1 MSPALVNW
9 LAFLA
14 FLLGIIALVLEVFVF
29 PGFGV
34 AGITG
39 IILVGWGIL
48 LVAVD
53 VTQATA
59 ALVLAL
65 IATIVIFIIGLRL
78 MSRYKMWNKLT
89 LQNKQQKEE
98 GYVAPLPE
106 LGLFTG
112 KEGAAL
118 TPLRP
123 AGAAEV
129 GGHRLD
135 VVTGGEF
142 INQGSRV
149 KVVKVEGTR
158 VVVKEISAEGTGANI
173 EQEIHCK

>member
-1 MSPALVNW
+1 MITPALLHW

-14 FLLGIIALVLEVFVF
+14 FLLGIIALLLEIVVF

-34 AGITG
+34 AGIIG
-39 IILVGWGIL
+39 IILFGWGVL
-48 LVAVD
+48 LVSVD
-53 VTQATA
+53 VTQVTA

-65 IATIVIFIIGLRL
+65 IATMVVLVLGLRL
-78 MSRYKMWNKLT
+78 MSRYKLWYKLT

-98 GYVAPLPE
+98 GYVAPLPQ
-106 LGLFTG
+106 LALFAG
-112 KEGAAL
+112 KEGTAL

-129 GGHRLD
+129 DGYRLD

-142 INQGSRV
+142 IKSGSRV
-149 KVVKVEGTR
+149 RVVKVEGTR
-158 VVVKEISAEGTGANI
+158 VVVKEVFAEG
-173 EQEIHCK
+173 Q

>member
-1 MSPALVNW
+1 MMSPALVNW

-39 IILVGWGIL
+39 LILLGWGIL

-53 VTQATA
+53 VTQATE
-59 ALVLAL
+59 ALVLAF
-65 IATIVIFIIGLRL
+65 IATIVIFIVGLRL
-78 MSRYKMWNKLT
+78 MSRYKMWHWLT

-106 LGLFTG
+106 LKLFTG
-112 KEGAAL
+112 LEGIAL

-129 GGHRLD
+129 DGHRLD

-142 INQGSRV
+142 IRPGSRV

-158 VVVKEISAEGTGANI
+158 VVVKELVTESP
-173 EQEIHCK
+173 K

>member
-1 MSPALVNW
+1 MTQALVNW
-9 LAFLA
+9 LAVLA
-14 FLLGIIALVLEVFVF
+14 FLLGIIALVLEIFVF

-53 VTQATA
+53 ITQATA
-59 ALVLAL
+59 ALALAL
-65 IATIVIFIIGLRL
+65 VATLVLFVVGLRL
-78 MSRYKMWNKLT
+78 MSRYQMWYKLI
-89 LQNKQQKEE
+89 LQSRQQRDA
-98 GYVAPLPE
+98 GYLAPQPE
-106 LGLFTG
+106 LSLLAG
-112 KEGAAL
+112 KEGTAL

-129 GGHRLD
+129 EGRRLD

-142 INQGSRV
+142 VRPGARV

-158 VVVKEISAEGTGANI
+158 VVVRENSAAGPKAN
-173 EQEIHCK
+173 E